1 MKNKWRMRVWQ
12 STDDVDY
19 GLYLLDGLYG
29 TECQAMLAKLKD
41 KDVVV
46 TVTEWKPY
54 TSKDQYGYY
63 YGIILPMISD
73 EVGHSVEELDVILK
87 NKFLYEYI
95 KIGDELIKKPR
106 SKTAVTTMEF
116 STYIEEVVRW
126 AATVLSVVI
135 PDPS

>member
-1 MKNKWRMRVWQ
+1 MKNKWRMSV
-12 STDDVDY
+12 SKSELDCGYYT
-19 GLYLLDGLYG
+19 LDGLYG
-29 TECQAMLAKLKD
+29 EGFQSMLERLKD

-46 TVTEWKPY
+46 TVVPWKPY

-87 NKFLYEYI
+87 NKFLYEYV